1 MPNTSSAQKALRQT
15 IKRTQRN
22 KMVKH
27 GMTVATKMVR
37 KSAAAGTADDA
48 RKELIAAQKL
58 IAKAAQK
65 NVIKKNTASRKI
77 SRLSKLIAKI
87 K

>member
-1 MPNTSSAQKALRQT
+1 
-15 IKRTQRN
+15 
-22 KMVKH
+22 
-27 GMTVATKMVR
+27 MTVATKMVR

>member
-1 MPNTSSAQKALRQT
+1 
-15 IKRTQRN
+15 
-22 KMVKH
+22 MVKH

>member
-1 MPNTSSAQKALRQT
+1 MPNTSSAKKALRQT
-15 IKRTQRN
+15 IKHAARN
-22 KMVKH
+22 KTVKH
-27 GMTVATKMVR
+27 VMTVATKTVR
-37 KSAAAGTADDA
+37 KSAAAGAADAA

-65 NVIKKNTASRKI
+65 NVIKKNTASRRI